1 MLRIFKGK
9 TVHLPSSCDKISINY
24 IFMHHRRGGLIEV
37 FPVCHSVYIVW
48 TYYPQARPLCAGF
61 RLKTF
66 GFTCW
71 EHLETYG
78 TINSDASEFGFNC
91 IVFITLCT
99 YLHFIQR
106 VTWKIGCIAKC
117 CNNR

>member
-1 MLRIFKGK
+1 
-9 TVHLPSSCDKISINY
+9 
-24 IFMHHRRGGLIEV
+24 MHHRRGGLIEV
-37 FPVCHSVYIVW
+37 FAVCHSVYIVW

-78 TINSDASEFGFNC
+78 TINSDASDAFGFNC

-106 VTWKIGCIAKC
+106 VTWKISCIAKC